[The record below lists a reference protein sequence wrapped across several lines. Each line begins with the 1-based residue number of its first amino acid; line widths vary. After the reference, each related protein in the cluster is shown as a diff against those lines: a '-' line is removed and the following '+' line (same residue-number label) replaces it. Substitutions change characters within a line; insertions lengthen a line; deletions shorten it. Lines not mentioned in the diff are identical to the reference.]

1 MNLELWNNLD
11 YINLSEAIGF
21 TTLSRDNIDL
31 IRIKQL
37 SNIYFTRQMR
47 PLIDS
52 VNIIAFA
59 SSNIPMNKFN

>member
-11 YINLSEAIGF
+11 YINLNEAIGF